1 MIEQITQE
9 MIDNASAKAKDGFDS
24 VIHDWIL
31 KPYSTKERQNGEQI
45 IDSEGNP
52 ILDSE
57 GNPTYEQIIVDVIK
71 YRITGYTAKA
81 VEVTPIPIFVIDSE
95 QVTVNGNPTTGKEP
109 VYYGLVDDSFTATA
123 NITDGQGNTIS
134 DITSTQPLRLPA
146 VKIIDDG
153 VVGDKTYMDA
163 SINAGQL
170 TATGKFRFGGDW
182 ELQADRINAALDEID
197 AGWNIEMDDMKFLI
211 AEKITL

>member
-1 MIEQITQE
+1 MTQVTQE
-9 MIDNASAKAKDGFDS
+9 MIDNASDQAKEGFDEA
-24 VIHDWIL
+24 IHNWIL
-31 KPYSTKERQNGEQI
+31 KPYNTKEWQSGDQI
-45 IDSEGNP
+45 FDGEGNP
-52 ILDSE
+52 VLDD
-57 GNPTYEQIIVDVIK
+57 GNPTYEQVLVDVVK
-71 YRITGYTAKA
+71 YKVTGYTSKQAD
-81 VEVTPIPIFVIDSE
+81 VTPLPIFVIENE

-123 NITDGQGNTIS
+123 NITDGQGNIIS

-146 VKIIDDG
+146 VKVIDDG

-163 SINAGQL
+163 SITAGQL

-182 ELQADRINAALDEID
+182 ELQADRINTALNEIN
-197 AGWNIEMDDMKFLI
+197 AGWNIQMDDMKFLI

>member
-1 MIEQITQE
+1 MTEITQE
-9 MIDNASAKAKDGFDS
+9 MIDNASNQAKDGFDS
-24 VIHDWIL
+24 EAHDWQL
-31 KPYSTKERQNGEQI
+31 KPYNTKERQNGEQI
-45 IDSEGNP
+45 FDSEGNP

-71 YRITGYTAKA
+71 YRITGYTAKT
-81 VEVTPIPIFVIDSE
+81 VEVVPTPIFVIDSE

-146 VKIIDDG
+146 VKVIDDG

-163 SINAGQL
+163 SITAGQL

-182 ELQADRINAALDEID
+182 ELQADRINAALDEIS

-211 AEKITL
+211 AEKITV